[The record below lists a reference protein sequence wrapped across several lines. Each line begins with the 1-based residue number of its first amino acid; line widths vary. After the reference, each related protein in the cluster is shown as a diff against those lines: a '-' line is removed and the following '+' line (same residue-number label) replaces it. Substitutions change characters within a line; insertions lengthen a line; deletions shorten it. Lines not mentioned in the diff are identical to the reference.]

1 MTEVTFKTFDMV
13 LGSSLI
19 TDPEAADE
27 IACAL
32 GPLFTPRPIAEYDE
46 DMGTVLW
53 WKFPIEEPPYVG
65 SPNDLGHEVV
75 IRPGVNLHISAS
87 DTDETKDD
95 PSVTDMITIDER
107 RFFVG
112 GWPGYH
118 THFTPIPLP
127 REPKC
132 AEPAE

>member
-75 IRPGVNLHISAS
+75 IRPGSISTYPRA
-87 DTDETKDD
+87 T
-95 PSVTDMITIDER
+95 PMRPRMIR
-107 RFFVG
+107 RS
-112 GWPGYH
+112 P
-118 THFTPIPLP
+118 T
-127 REPKC
+127 
-132 AEPAE
+132 